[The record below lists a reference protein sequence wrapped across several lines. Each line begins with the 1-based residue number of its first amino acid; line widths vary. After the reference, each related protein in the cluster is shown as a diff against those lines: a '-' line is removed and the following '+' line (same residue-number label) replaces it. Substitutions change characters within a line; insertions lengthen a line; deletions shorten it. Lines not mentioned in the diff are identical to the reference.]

1 MTDPDRSRAA
11 AATEHFK
18 DAYEPPRLTIIGPLE
33 KITLGST
40 GSKSDK
46 SLFKAK

>member
-1 MTDPDRSRAA
+1 MTDPDRSRAQ
-11 AATEHFK
+11 ATGERAR

-40 GSKSDK
+40 GTKSDK
-46 SLFKAK
+46 ATMKSK